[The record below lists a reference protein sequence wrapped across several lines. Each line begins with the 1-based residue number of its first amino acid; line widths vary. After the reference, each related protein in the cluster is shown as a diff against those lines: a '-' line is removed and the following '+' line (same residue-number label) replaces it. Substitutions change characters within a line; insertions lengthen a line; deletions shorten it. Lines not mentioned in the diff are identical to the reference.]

1 RRPCALYSVTG
12 SNAQAADKLHGLVWL
27 PSDFT
32 VLVWFKH
39 TSGTARRL
47 RTDPAAPA
55 LGFSAPAPP
64 PP

>member
-1 RRPCALYSVTG
+1 YSVTG

-39 TSGTARRL
+39 TSGTTRGGVHG
-47 RTDPAAPA
+47 AAPTPIVA
-55 LGFSAPAPP
+55 AASQVKFHRMK
-64 PP
+64 